1 MKKVMKEEDRRKQ
14 PLWVKSEALLQ
25 FVMRREKISKK
36 IVQTWN
42 LPTRS
47 LFSYKGDLIEED
59 N

>member
-1 MKKVMKEEDRRKQ
+1 MKEEDRRKQ